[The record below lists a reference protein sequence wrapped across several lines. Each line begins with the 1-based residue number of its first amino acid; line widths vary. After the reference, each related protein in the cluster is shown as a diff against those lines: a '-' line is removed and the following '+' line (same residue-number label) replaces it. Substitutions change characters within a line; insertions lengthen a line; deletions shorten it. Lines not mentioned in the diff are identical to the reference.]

1 MGYDSISV
9 GSIRCGMISSPSHF
23 LGFREQGTQ
32 GKEREDE
39 INEGDIIVPF
49 IIRIPPNFYFPGV
62 QSK

>member
-1 MGYDSISV
+1 
-9 GSIRCGMISSPSHF
+9 MISSPSHF